1 MLFTIH
7 ISDHWK
13 YLNCG
18 DVNNKRAGKSGFC
31 IAEVE
36 QHHKTTQMEWFL
48 WMRGE
53 PKRNGYVCQQ
63 DE

>member
-1 MLFTIH
+1 MECLA
-7 ISDHWK
+7 
-13 YLNCG
+13 LN
-18 DVNNKRAGKSGFC
+18 VTRAGKSGFC

-48 WMRGE
+48 WMREE
-53 PKRNGYVCQQ
+53 PNGYVCQQ